1 MRTDAVVTSN
11 LLRQAIGV
19 LFCDMCS
26 LPVCRLTA
34 ILFLR
39 ADSDDQQVPVF
50 SDQLLWNPY

>member
-1 MRTDAVVTSN
+1 MVTSN